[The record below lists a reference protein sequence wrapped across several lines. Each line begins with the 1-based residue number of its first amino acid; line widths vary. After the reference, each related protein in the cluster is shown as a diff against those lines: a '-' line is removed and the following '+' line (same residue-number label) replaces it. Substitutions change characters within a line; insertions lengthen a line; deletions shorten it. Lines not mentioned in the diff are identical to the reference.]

1 MFNLPLSIEKYKKLS
16 ESSNKSSDRIS
27 VVSWINP
34 RNKDSTQK
42 KLKGFEDMGI
52 ERIICGL
59 QYDSLKD
66 YLEQID
72 LLKSSSLAS

>member
-1 MFNLPLSIEKYKKLS
+1 
-16 ESSNKSSDRIS
+16 
-27 VVSWINP
+27 
-34 RNKDSTQK
+34 
-42 KLKGFEDMGI
+42 MGI